1 MQTIVS
7 ATLQGRAASFIKVM
21 QKDTTHRMCVRMHV
35 LSAKQATIESRKQ
48 FVMILRRDC
57 SANNSTNRYN
67 NKRKHIVKGDSTPRT
82 GFVVAATGNH
92 RRASTQLS
100 TQLSNRGV
108 LMFDPCVID
117 AAMFVLCAI
126 SEGSVWCS
134 IASLRYQ
141 SCVTSCSIRQLK
153 MFKAVQTTQQK

>member
-100 TQLSNRGV
+100 TQLSNIGV
-108 LMFDPCVID
+108 LMFDDPCVID
-117 AAMFVLCAI
+117 AAMFVCYAPY
-126 SEGSVWCS
+126 SKVQCG
-134 IASLRYQ
+134 
-141 SCVTSCSIRQLK
+141 
-153 MFKAVQTTQQK
+153 AVLPR